1 MSVLRP
7 GIKLALFIAIS
18 LLLTLLVSNTVTR
31 PIGHSTYTY
40 SALFVDASGLRVG
53 DDVDIAGVRVG
64 RVTGE
69 RLSTTSDVFNGSG
82 HYPNKALV
90 TFEVEQSQSLP
101 NTVHAVIRYQDL
113 LGARFMSLV
122 NPRPSTVMLAQDA
135 TIVPANTTPALS
147 LTALFNGFKPLFAAL
162 SPQDANQLASA
173 VIADF
178 EGEGGSITTL
188 LKNVG
193 RLTSNLSDRDQ
204 LIGEVIDNLD
214 SVLGDVSTHRNDLA
228 NLITQLES
236 LTSGLSA
243 DRKQIGHSLAGLD
256 AVARSV
262 SDLGKQA
269 DPALHH
275 DINALYLV
283 AGTLVNNQKQLQA
296 AVHALPLGAA
306 AFTRVLGYGSWLNGY
321 VCSLAVQSG
330 QLLVP
335 VTIGGQTMH
344 SAVCNG

>member
-1 MSVLRP
+1 
-7 GIKLALFIAIS
+7 
-18 LLLTLLVSNTVTR
+18 
-31 PIGHSTYTY
+31 
-40 SALFVDASGLRVG
+40 
-53 DDVDIAGVRVG
+53 
-64 RVTGE
+64 
-69 RLSTTSDVFNGSG
+69 
-82 HYPNKALV
+82 
-90 TFEVEQSQSLP
+90 
-101 NTVHAVIRYQDL
+101 
-113 LGARFMSLV
+113 
-122 NPRPSTVMLAQDA
+122 
-135 TIVPANTTPALS
+135 
-147 LTALFNGFKPLFAAL
+147 
-162 SPQDANQLASA
+162 
-173 VIADF
+173 
-178 EGEGGSITTL
+178 
-188 LKNVG
+188 
-193 RLTSNLSDRDQ
+193 
-204 LIGEVIDNLD
+204 
-214 SVLGDVSTHRNDLA
+214 
-228 NLITQLES
+228 LITQLES